1 MSGKAIIC
9 RGSWALSRAICIF
22 AVLSVVSSCKSPASR
37 AGLRGASHKSAI
49 REITA
54 PEWDAMAKSG
64 ETPSEWGCVCESQSN
79 DSAAADWRLYRYHS
93 LGGSDFKVLVMAEQ
107 PLDGCVGLKSKANNC
122 AFIF

>member
-1 MSGKAIIC
+1 MSWKALIC

-22 AVLSVVSSCKSPASR
+22 AALSVVSSCKSPGHRS
-37 AGLRGASHKSAI
+37 GLRGASRQSNI
-49 REITA
+49 REITL

-64 ETPSEWGCVCESQSN
+64 GTPSEWGCVCESMSN
-79 DSAAADWRLYRYHS
+79 DSAASDWRLYRYHS

-107 PLDGCVGLKSKANNC
+107 PLEGCVGLKSKPNNC